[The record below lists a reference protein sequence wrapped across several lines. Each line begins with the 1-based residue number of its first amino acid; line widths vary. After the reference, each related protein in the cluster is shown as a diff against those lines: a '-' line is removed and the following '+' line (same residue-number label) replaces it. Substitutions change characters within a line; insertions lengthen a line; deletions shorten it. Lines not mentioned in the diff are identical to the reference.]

1 MRHVQGYNEL
11 PPSFP
16 ILSNMLSLPQVNF
29 ILASS
34 PVTTNEMNHIVVQSS
49 MNTSMYL
56 KCEFLASDMQSSK
69 IIYRTE
75 KMCSVNQLDWQLV
88 VFGGRYGTFWTDIF
102 IEA

>member
-1 MRHVQGYNEL
+1 
-11 PPSFP
+11 
-16 ILSNMLSLPQVNF
+16 
-29 ILASS
+29 
-34 PVTTNEMNHIVVQSS
+34 